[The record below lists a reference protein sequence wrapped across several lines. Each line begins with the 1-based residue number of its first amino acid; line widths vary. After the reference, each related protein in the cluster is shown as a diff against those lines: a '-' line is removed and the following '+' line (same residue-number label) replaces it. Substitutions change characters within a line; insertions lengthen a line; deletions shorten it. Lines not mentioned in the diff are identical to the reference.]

1 MRVSLRRT
9 LRLLLLT
16 SMSMVACIGASV
28 LARPARAKAPATTA
42 AQTSLP
48 RPVEGLY
55 AVDEALRDALS
66 SPWQHV
72 GTGRWPGISRMYSCA
87 FRNERVLIVN
97 VYCGTT
103 AVRAFRVDIYSPER
117 GRVSIY
123 AEASGP
129 IVARTR
135 HQYFTFMAES
145 EPQPGPEAHMPA
157 LALTMSFAQLRAY
170 DKQRYGAYL
179 PACYGGQ
186 QHARLRG
193 ACLGALAA
201 RSSEWA
207 QRNRPFLERAS
218 DDWYRVVRE
227 MRALAG
233 HHGKDPAKSRRIGST
248 NGTLSARR

>member
-1 MRVSLRRT
+1 MRASLQRARRP
-9 LRLLLLT
+9 LLLT
-16 SMSMVACIGASV
+16 SILMVACIGASV
-28 LARPARAKAPATTA
+28 LTRPARAKALATPAV
-42 AQTSLP
+42 QTSLP
-48 RPVEGLY
+48 RPAEGLY
-55 AVDEALRDALS
+55 TVDEALRDALS
-66 SPWQHV
+66 SPWHHV

-87 FRNERVLIVN
+87 FRNDRVLIVN

-103 AVRAFRVDIYSPER
+103 EVRAFRVDIYSPRR

-129 IVARTR
+129 ILARTR

-145 EPQPGPEAHMPA
+145 EPPPGPEAHMPA
-157 LALTMSFAQLRAY
+157 LALTMSFAKLRAY

-186 QHARLRG
+186 QHARPRG

-207 QRNRPFLERAS
+207 QRNRPFLERPS
-218 DDWYRVVRE
+218 DDWYQLLRE
-227 MRALAG
+227 MRTLAG
-233 HHGKDPAKSRRIGST
+233 RYGKDPAKSRHGAPRAQT
-248 NGTLSARR
+248 ARSAR